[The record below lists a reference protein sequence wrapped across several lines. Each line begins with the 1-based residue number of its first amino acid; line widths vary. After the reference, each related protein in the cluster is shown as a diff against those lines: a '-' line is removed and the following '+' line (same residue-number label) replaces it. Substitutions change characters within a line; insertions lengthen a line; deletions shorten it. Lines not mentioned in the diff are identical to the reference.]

1 MRPAP
6 ARRPEPGSAIM
17 SRTRVCDHNASMQRS
32 TLLDFFDDRIRSDRP
47 FLVYDG
53 GYRACTYTYAEIRRA
68 AGSFARR
75 LRRAGIARG
84 DNVLL
89 WGENRAEWI
98 VAFWGCLLAR
108 AVAVP
113 IDVRASPVLV
123 ARVVRIVSAPL
134 VVAGKD
140 LPVPSLDGVD
150 TWRLDDLLG
159 DELPGTLTAA
169 ETPFP
174 DIAAGDSDP
183 TGGQHRGDG
192 GQHRGDGNEGTF
204 RDAAAGDELA
214 EIIFTSG
221 ATAEPKGVRI
231 THANVLANIV
241 PVEREVRKYI
251 KYGRPFFP
259 LRFLNLLPLSHM
271 FGQAMATFVPPMLEG
286 ITVFMRG
293 YNPDDIVRQIRT
305 RRVSVLVCV
314 PKILEVLRDHVLH
327 VAPETAEP
335 LARPEHV
342 ARRWWRYRKIH
353 GLFGYKF
360 WSFVV
365 GAAPLDPEVEAFWSR
380 LGFLVIQGY
389 GLTETAPIVTL
400 NHPFRTRRGSVGT
413 PISGVEVSI
422 ADDGEILVRGANVTA
437 GYYNAP
443 QETAAAFRDGWFH
456 TGDIGAVDAEGRLTV
471 RGRKKEMIV
480 TPDGLNVFPEDV
492 ERVVRE
498 TRGVRDAGVVAGGA
512 GGREHVH
519 AVLLLDAGADP
530 DTVVKAANARLE
542 DHQRIRAFSIW
553 PGRSLPRT
561 EGTQKLKR
569 RDLKRWVE
577 GDAARP
583 PRDDGRSAG
592 RSVEEV
598 VAGFAHGRTVSG
610 DTTLDELGLSS
621 MERIELLLA
630 LERSFDRSVD
640 ETALVGASTVADL
653 RAMLT
658 GDDPAPGSAAL
669 PAKDMSAGVAAG
681 KARIGSGGTRTASE
695 GATAFP
701 TWSQRAAPRAF
712 RHAAQASFLLPL
724 TRLFAWIRVEGL
736 DRLALAGD
744 PVLYAANHQSLMDG
758 PVILAALPPERRYRV
773 ATAAAREWFAPHFH
787 PERYP
792 RRQRLT
798 TGLAYR
804 LGVLCFNVVPLPQ
817 REAGA
822 REAMR
827 YLGTLLGQGSSVL
840 IFPEGRRC
848 ETGRIDVFQPG
859 VGMLAARLQVPV
871 VPVRID
877 GVDRI
882 LPVGARWARPGRA
895 RVAFGSPLRADGD
908 DYADIARRIEEAVRA
923 L

>member
-1 MRPAP
+1 
-6 ARRPEPGSAIM
+6 
-17 SRTRVCDHNASMQRS
+17 MQRS

-53 GYRACTYTYAEIRRA
+53 GYRACTYTYDEIRRA
-68 AGSFARR
+68 AGSFAER
-75 LRRAGIARG
+75 LQRAGIAPR

-113 IDVRASPVLV
+113 IDVRASPDLV
-123 ARVVRIVSAPL
+123 ARVARIVSAPL
-134 VVAGKD
+134 VVAGRD
-140 LPVPSLDGVD
+140 LPVPALAGVD
-150 TWRLDDLLG
+150 AWHLDDLLE
-159 DELPGTLTAA
+159 DAVLATPTTPG
-169 ETPFP
+169 TPFP
-174 DIAAGDSDP
+174 DMAAGDSDP
-183 TGGQHRGDG
+183 TAGRDSGHGRMPA
-192 GQHRGDGNEGTF
+192 GDGNVEPS
-204 RDAAAGDELA
+204 RIAAGGDELA

-241 PVEREVRKYI
+241 PVEREVRKYL

-286 ITVFMRG
+286 VTVFMRG
-293 YNPDDIVRQIRT
+293 YNPEDIVRQIRT

-335 LARPEHV
+335 LAKPEHV
-342 ARRWWRYRKIH
+342 AWRWWRYRKIH
-353 GLFGYKF
+353 RLFGYKF

-365 GAAPLDPEVEAFWSR
+365 GAAPLDPDVEAFWSR

-400 NHPFRTRRGSVGT
+400 NHPFRTRRGSVGK
-413 PISGVEVSI
+413 PISGVELSI

-443 QETAAAFRDGWFH
+443 EETAAAFRDGWFH
-456 TGDIGAVDAEGRLTV
+456 TGDIGAVDAEGRLMV

-498 TRGVRDAGVVAGGA
+498 APGVRDAGVVAGGA

-519 AVLLLDAGADP
+519 AVLLLDPGADP
-530 DTVVKAANARLE
+530 DTVVKEANARLE
-542 DHQRIRAFSIW
+542 DHQRIRTFSLW

-561 EGTQKLKR
+561 QGTQKLKR

-583 PRDDGRSAG
+583 PGDDGRSTG
-592 RSVEEV
+592 RSVEQV
-598 VAGFAHGRTVSG
+598 VAAFAHGRTVSG

-621 MERIELLLA
+621 IERIELMLA

-640 ETALVGASTVADL
+640 ETALAGASTVADL
-653 RAMLT
+653 RTLLAGAGPT
-658 GDDPAPGSAAL
+658 PGSAAL
-669 PAKDMSAGVAAG
+669 VGTDVPEGAASG
-681 KARIGSGGTRTASE
+681 KTHVSQGGTRTALE
-695 GATAFP
+695 RATAFP
-701 TWSQRAAPRAF
+701 TWSQRPAPRAF
-712 RHAAQASFLLPL
+712 RHAAQATFLLPL

-744 PVLYAANHQSLMDG
+744 PVLYAANHQSMMDG

-787 PERYP
+787 PERHS

-798 TGLAYR
+798 TGLAYH

-848 ETGRIDVFQPG
+848 ETGRIDTFQPG

-877 GVDRI
+877 GIDRI
-882 LPVGARWARPGRA
+882 LPVGARWARPGHA
-895 RVAFGSPLRADGD
+895 RVAFGAPLREDGD
-908 DYADIARRIEEAVRA
+908 DYAGIARRIEETVRA